1 MAVRCASVGN
11 CMIFMPRLDLWAV
24 KTNYQVSKAQGVSL
38 SMKPQSSEEKSLNE
52 ISNEDNFPVANMTEV
67 ESRSEVREASYV
79 WNSFVEQVETL
90 GVSTSLTILVCVFLL
105 KT

>member
-1 MAVRCASVGN
+1 
-11 CMIFMPRLDLWAV
+11 MIYMPRLDLWAV
-24 KTNYQVSKAQGVSL
+24 ETNYQVCEAQGVSL
-38 SMKPQSSEEKSLNE
+38 SVKPQSFEEKSLKE
-52 ISNEDNFPVANMTEV
+52 ISNGDNYPVANMTEV
-67 ESRSEVREASYV
+67 ESRREVREVSYV